1 MVIRCSKADLVDNF
15 CEVLKEFEERAN
27 NRICQR
33 HYLELK
39 QATRELLKANGM
51 LVEVQ
56 KADTL
61 DWEDDDDSD
70 DDTDEDD
77 LLEIVSQDSF
87 EYGYDGMHS
96 GGIGV
101 RDA

>member
-1 MVIRCSKADLVDNF
+1 MVVRCSEADLVDNF

-39 QATRELLKANGM
+39 QATRELLRANGM

-56 KADTL
+56 KADTAE
-61 DWEDDDDSD
+61 WESDSD
-70 DDTDEDD
+70 DDTDDD
-77 LLEIVSQDSF
+77 SLLEIVSQDGF
-87 EYGYDGMHS
+87 GYGYDGMHS
-96 GGIGV
+96 GGIGEG
-101 RDA
+101 DA